1 MRNVKVSGYQLLVY
15 IAYGFYILFG
25 LTWFLITLK
34 SGQFNFTAFFLVAA
48 FGSQVYYRH
57 IFTNL
62 IFGILCLVGSIFF
75 LLEVVSKFDL
85 MAKDAQFDGF
95 IKSLLGLSLLSIVM
109 SVILIFSYTKLSFK
123 DK

>member
-34 SGQFNFTAFFLVAA
+34 SGQFNFTAFFIVAA

-75 LLEVVSKFDL
+75 LLARSDK
-85 MAKDAQFDGF
+85 ATRN
-95 IKSLLGLSLLSIVM
+95 KSRERTVFSSLTAVRSHPQVEP
-109 SVILIFSYTKLSFK
+109 
-123 DK
+123 

>member
-34 SGQFNFTAFFLVAA
+34 SGQFNFTAFFIVAA